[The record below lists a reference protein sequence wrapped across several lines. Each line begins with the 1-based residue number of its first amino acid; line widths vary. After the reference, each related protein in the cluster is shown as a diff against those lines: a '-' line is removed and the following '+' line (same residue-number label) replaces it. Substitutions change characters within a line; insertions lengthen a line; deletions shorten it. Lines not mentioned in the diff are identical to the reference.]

1 MKLAARLSRIGE
13 SATMKVTRR
22 AAELK
27 AQGIDVV
34 SFGAGEPDFASPAV
48 AVEAAR
54 ESLTAGFTKYT
65 AATGLEDLRRGLLE
79 RYRREWGAPWSAL
92 GQAAIT
98 VGAKA
103 ALFEL
108 ALAVVDDGDEVIIP
122 TPCWVSFP
130 DQVKLCGGRPV
141 FVESRADDGFRIR
154 AAGVLDAITP
164 ATRAIVLNSPC
175 NPTGG
180 MIDGDDLRAIVEAA
194 AARGILVVSD
204 ETYERF
210 VYDGP
215 AFTSC
220 AAFAAAHAETVVV
233 VGSFSKTYAMTG
245 WRIGYAL
252 GPRAVM
258 QGLAAIQSHAT
269 SNPTSFAMT
278 GALAA
283 LRAAEPDVRAMIDEF
298 RIRRDLVV
306 EGLNALPGVVC
317 SAPAGAFYAFPHVA
331 RCYRPGEGSTEFA
344 ERLLEEA
351 RVAVVP
357 GAAFGNDAH
366 VRLSFACSREDLRE
380 GLRRMA
386 AMLGASSA
394 GV

>member
-1 MKLAARLSRIGE
+1 MKLAARVLRIGE

-22 AAELK
+22 AAELR
-27 AQGIDVV
+27 ARGVDVI

-54 ESLTAGFTKYT
+54 ESLAAGFTKYT
-65 AATGLEDLRRGLLE
+65 AATGIEDLRRALLD
-79 RYRREWGAPWSAL
+79 RYRRLWGAPWGAL
-92 GQAAIT
+92 AQAAIT

-122 TPCWVSFP
+122 SPCWVSFP
-130 DQVKLCGGRPV
+130 DQVRLCGGTPV
-141 FVESRADDGFRIR
+141 LVPSHAGDGFRIR
-154 AAGVLDAITP
+154 ADGILAAMTP
-164 ATRAIVLNSPC
+164 ATRAVVVNSPC

-180 MIDGDDLRAIVEAA
+180 MIERDDLRRIVEGA

-215 AFTSC
+215 AFVSC
-220 AAFAAAHAETVVV
+220 AAFAADHPETVVV

-245 WRIGYAL
+245 WRIGYAV
-252 GPRAVM
+252 GPPAVLA
-258 QGLAAIQSHAT
+258 GVAAIQSHAT

-283 LRAAEPDVRAMIDEF
+283 LEGAEADVRAMIEEF
-298 RIRRDLVV
+298 RVRRDLVV
-306 EGLNALPGVVC
+306 HALNAIPGITC
-317 SAPAGAFYAFPHVA
+317 RPPAGAFYAFPRVA
-331 RCYRPGEGSTEFA
+331 ERYRDGEGSVEFA
-344 ERLLEEA
+344 ERLLEDA

-357 GAAFGNDAH
+357 GAAFADDAH

-380 GLRRMA
+380 GLTRIARA
-386 AMLGASSA
+386 LDQD
-394 GV
+394 

>member
-1 MKLAARLSRIGE
+1 
-13 SATMKVTRR
+13 
-22 AAELK
+22 
-27 AQGIDVV
+27 
-34 SFGAGEPDFASPAV
+34 
-48 AVEAAR
+48 
-54 ESLTAGFTKYT
+54 
-65 AATGLEDLRRGLLE
+65 
-79 RYRREWGAPWSAL
+79 
-92 GQAAIT
+92 
-98 VGAKA
+98 
-103 ALFEL
+103 
-108 ALAVVDDGDEVIIP
+108 
-122 TPCWVSFP
+122 VSFP
-130 DQVKLCGGRPV
+130 DQVRLCGGRPV
-141 FVESRADDGFRIR
+141 FVESHAGDGFRIR
-154 AAGVLDAITP
+154 ARPVLGAITA

-194 AARGILVVSD
+194 AARDILVVSD

-220 AAFAAAHAETVVV
+220 AAFAAARPDTVIV
-233 VGSFSKTYAMTG
+233 VGSFSKTYSMTG
-245 WRIGYAL
+245 WRVGYAL
-252 GPRAVM
+252 GPTSVM

-269 SNPTSFAMT
+269 SNPTSFAMS

-283 LRAAEPDVRAMIDEF
+283 QRAAEPDVLAMIDEF

-306 EGLNALPGVVC
+306 EGLNALPGVTC
-317 SAPAGAFYAFPHVA
+317 SPPAGAFYAFPHVA
-331 RCYRPGEGSTEFA
+331 ACYRTGEGSTEFA

-380 GLRRMA
+380 GLRRMG

-394 GV
+394 GAPSAVQKA

>member
-1 MKLAARLSRIGE
+1 MKLASRLSRIGE

-48 AVEAAR
+48 AIEAAR
-54 ESLTAGFTKYT
+54 QSLAAGFTKYT
-65 AATGLEDLRRGLLE
+65 AALGIEDLRRGLLD
-79 RYRREWGAPWSAL
+79 RYGRDWGAPWSTL
-92 GQAAIT
+92 EQAAIT

-141 FVESRADDGFRIR
+141 FVESRAGDGFRIR
-154 AAGVLDAITP
+154 ARGVLEAITP

-180 MIDGDDLRAIVEAA
+180 MIDGDDLRSIVEAA
-194 AARGILVVSD
+194 SARGVLVVSD

-220 AAFAAAHAETVVV
+220 AAFAQAHPETVVV

-245 WRIGYAL
+245 WRVGYAL
-252 GPRAVM
+252 GPASVM
-258 QGLAAIQSHAT
+258 RGLAAIQSHAT

-283 LRAAEPDVRAMIDEF
+283 LRHAEPDVRAMIEEF
-298 RIRRDLVV
+298 RARRDLVV
-306 EGLNALPGVVC
+306 DLLNALPGVTC
-317 SAPAGAFYAFPHVA
+317 TAPAGAFYVFPHVA
-331 RCYRPGEGSTEFA
+331 GCFAPGEGSARFA

-357 GAAFGNDAH
+357 GAAFGNDGH

-386 AMLGASSA
+386 AMLRA
-394 GV
+394 